1 MHFCDRKGQ
10 RRQGVRI
17 YLDTCCLNRP
27 FDDQTQIVV
36 HLETQAI
43 LYIQK
48 QISQGIY
55 DLVWSYMLDYEN
67 SKNLYE
73 EKKRSI
79 SLWHDVSTVKILKSN
94 EDILSYAEELEL
106 IGLTAYDALHIAC
119 AAYAECDYFITT
131 DKKILNKSIDRLVAV
146 NPVEFVSKMEESYE
160 G

>member
-1 MHFCDRKGQ
+1 M
-10 RRQGVRI
+10 
-17 YLDTCCLNRP
+17 NRP

-43 LYIQK
+43 LYIQR
-48 QISQGIY
+48 QISQGMHE
-55 DLVWSYMLDYEN
+55 LVWSYILDYEN
-67 SKNLYE
+67 SKNPYE

-79 SLWHDVSTVKILKSN
+79 FLWHDIATVKILKSN
-94 EDILSYAEELEL
+94 ENILSYAEELEL

-131 DKKILNKSIDRLVAV
+131 DKKILNKSIDRLVVV
-146 NPVEFVSKMEESYE
+146 NPVEFVRKMEESYE